1 MKERKV
7 EEKTGIKE
15 PHGAALQVSGTQI
28 CHYLGI
34 HVFFHKK
41 VFCPGTETF
50 QTLSQYQYQNFLGR
64 NF

>member
-28 CHYLGI
+28 CYYLGI
-34 HVFFHKK
+34 HV
-41 VFCPGTETF
+41 
-50 QTLSQYQYQNFLGR
+50 
-64 NF
+64 